1 MSDKTKELN
10 RINDPR
16 VRRILDQLTFIEK
29 SAGSLRAHELDVVT
43 LLKPVATKLAQ
54 MQDADAV
61 AFEATGELAPAQI
74 LPREWMSLP
83 DAPRRGEEN
92 DGELAPASVE
102 VAATP
107 PVAREMGDL
116 QELSTQQLVDR
127 MIACGALLAERRK

>member
-29 SAGSLRAHELDVVT
+29 SAASLRAHELDVVA

-61 AFEATGELAPAQI
+61 AFEATGELAPA
-74 LPREWMSLP
+74 P
-83 DAPRRGEEN
+83 
-92 DGELAPASVE
+92 VE